1 MLARREPLLVYILVM
16 ARLVSPYARRRI
28 RLQALLEPWALEER
42 RNHDNLALFTHI
54 VRNHAT
60 ALHVHGL
67 SPRDWSVIVATVTE
81 RAWAAE
87 VGPPDEVLDPE
98 AEAFMADL
106 RREIHGQ

>member
-1 MLARREPLLVYILVM
+1 M
-16 ARLVSPYARRRI
+16 ARQISPYARRCM
-28 RLQALLEPWALEER
+28 RLRALLEPWALEER
-42 RNHDNLALFTHI
+42 RNHDSLALFTGI
-54 VRNHAT
+54 VRDHAKS
-60 ALHVHGL
+60 LHVHGL

-87 VGPPDEVLDPE
+87 VDPPDEDLDPE